1 MRRRP
6 VVLAVAAVA
15 LAAGAYLAF
24 RPPAPPDAGPPR
36 VRFTDATAAA
46 GLRFSHTN
54 GATPRKFLPET
65 MGGGVVVLD
74 YDNDGR
80 PDLFFPNG
88 RPWPGEPGP
97 LPTQALYRN
106 QGDGTFADVTA
117 AVGLNVTLYGMGAA
131 AADVDGDGFTDL
143 FVAGVGASRLFR
155 NDGGTRFID
164 ITSAAGVA
172 GGAELPTPFD
182 THAGPVPFPASAAF
196 LDYDGDGRPDLFVCR
211 YLTWSPAADLGVKA
225 ELPGGG
231 RAYVPPTQFP
241 AADNVLYR
249 NLGGGRFA
257 DVSEAAGVHVRDAG
271 RPVGKALGVAVCD
284 ADRDGKPDLVVACDT
299 TRNLYFRN
307 AGGRFEEAAMPAGLA
322 TADGRPRGGMG
333 VDAAYLDAERLAV
346 VVANFTNE
354 PDTLF
359 VAGAPGRFGD
369 QAQRLGLAGPSR
381 PPMKFGALFLDFDL
395 DGRPDLL
402 TCNGHLEPDIAA
414 ARPGETHPQAA
425 QLYWNSGTDF
435 VPVGADRA
443 GPDLFRPL
451 VGRGCA
457 ALDYDGDG
465 DLDVVLVANGGPA
478 RLLRNEGSGNR
489 SLRLDVPAGS
499 EVTVGDRRFYAT
511 PARGYLSQS
520 EAVLTVGLGAR
531 DAERVTVRWPGGAAE
546 TFAELT
552 PGGVWRLRPGAAAER
567 GR

>member
-1 MRRRP
+1 MRRP
-6 VVLAVAAVA
+6 IVLTVAVVA
-15 LAAGAYLAF
+15 LAAGVYLVTR
-24 RPPAPPDAGPPR
+24 RPTCTLTIDSSPPR
-36 VRFTDATAAA
+36 VRFTDVTAASY
-46 GLRFSHTN
+46 LRFTHAN

-106 QGDGTFADVTA
+106 VNNNTFEDVTA
-117 AVGLNVTLYGMGAA
+117 AVGLDVSLYGMGAA

-143 FVAGVGASRLFR
+143 FVAAVGASRLFR
-155 NDGGTRFID
+155 NDGGKRFID
-164 ITSAAGVA
+164 ITATANVA

-182 THAGPVPFPASAAF
+182 THAGPIPFPSSAAF

-249 NLGGGRFA
+249 NLGDGRFA
-257 DVSEAAGVHVRDAG
+257 DVSEAAGVHVRDGGKPA
-271 RPVGKALGVAVCD
+271 GKALGVTVCD
-284 ADRDGKPDLVVACDT
+284 PDRDGRPDLIVACDT

-307 AGGRFEEAAMPAGLA
+307 VGARFEEAAMPAGLA
-322 TADGRPRGGMG
+322 YADGRPRGGMG
-333 VDAAYLDAERLAV
+333 VDSAYLDAERLAV

-354 PDTLF
+354 PNTLF
-359 VAGAPGRFGD
+359 VSGAPGRFAD
-369 QAQRLGLAGPSR
+369 LAPRLGLAGPSR
-381 PPMKFGALFLDFDL
+381 APMKFGALFLDVDL

-425 QLYWNSGTDF
+425 QLFWNAGDTF
-435 VPVGADRA
+435 EPVTAARV

-457 ALDYDGDG
+457 VLDYDGDG

-478 RLLRNEGSGNR
+478 RLLRNDDGANR
-489 SLRLDVPAGS
+489 SLRLDVPPGS

-520 EAVLTVGLGAR
+520 EGVLTVGLGR
-531 DAERVTVRWPGGAAE
+531 SEVAERVTVRWPGGATE
-546 TFAELT
+546 TFTDVAA
-552 PGGVWRLRPGAAAER
+552 GGVRRLRPAR
-567 GR
+567 

>member
-1 MRRRP
+1 MRRP
-6 VVLAVAAVA
+6 VVLVAALVV
-15 LAAGAYLAF
+15 LAGGAFLAYRAF
-24 RPPAPPDAGPPR
+24 RDSHPPDDGPPR
-36 VRFTDATAAA
+36 LRFTDVTAAA
-46 GLRFSHTN
+46 GLRFSHTS

-106 QGDGTFADVTA
+106 TGDGTFTDVTA
-117 AVGLNVTLYGMGAA
+117 AVGLNVSLYGMGAA
-131 AADVDGDGFTDL
+131 AADIDGDGFTDL
-143 FVAGVGASRLFR
+143 FVAAVGGSRLFK
-155 NDGGTRFID
+155 NDGGKRFLD
-164 ITSAAGVA
+164 VTATAGVA

-182 THAGPVPFPASAAF
+182 THAEPIPFPASAAF

-257 DVSEAAGVHVRDAG
+257 DVSEAAGVRVRDG
-271 RPVGKALGVAVCD
+271 DKPVGKALGVTVCD
-284 ADRDGKPDLVVACDT
+284 PDRDGKPDLVVACDT

-307 AGGRFEEAAMPAGLA
+307 VGGRFEEAAMPAGLA

-333 VDAAYLDAERLAV
+333 VDAAYLDADRLAV

-359 VAGAPGRFGD
+359 VSSAPGRFAD
-369 QAQRLGLAGPSR
+369 QALRLNLAGPSR
-381 PPMKFGALFLDFDL
+381 APMKFGALFLDFDL

-414 ARPGETHPQAA
+414 ARPGESHPQVA
-425 QLYWNSGTDF
+425 QLYWNAGDKGFEPAT
-435 VPVGADRA
+435 AERA

-457 ALDYDGDG
+457 VLDYDGDG
-465 DLDVVLVANGGPA
+465 DLDVVLVANGGAA
-478 RLLRNEGSGNR
+478 RLLRNEGNGNR
-489 SLRLDVPAGS
+489 SLRLDVPPGS
-499 EVTVGDRRFYAT
+499 EVTVGGQRFYAT

-520 EAVLTVGLGAR
+520 EGVLTVGLGRSEA
-531 DAERVTVRWPGGAAE
+531 AERVTVRWPGGATE
-546 TFAELT
+546 TFTGLSA
-552 PGGVWRLRPGAAAER
+552 GVWRLRPGRAER
-567 GR
+567 